1 MAEGD
6 GLTATIHLDREVL
19 AIRILFQ
26 VALPAIFPVGQNR

>member
-26 VALPAIFPVGQNR
+26 VALPAIFPVGKTS